1 MPPGGAQKG
10 PRSPKRPPR
19 GLQEAPR
26 RPQEAPKRPQE
37 APKRPP
43 RGSQEASKR
52 HPNNTFRLQF
62 QAPLFHVRLECI
74 DAFARKKRKLA
85 GSSLWLDVEL
95 ERPLL
100 KHHLKSGRKAKTDLC
115 VLESLSSMITFLLPT
130 CSSDR
135 RLQSTGGGGDSP
147 PGVLDKHKL

>member
-1 MPPGGAQKG
+1 M
-10 PRSPKRPPR
+10 
-19 GLQEAPR
+19 
-26 RPQEAPKRPQE
+26 
-37 APKRPP
+37 
-43 RGSQEASKR
+43 
-52 HPNNTFRLQF
+52 
-62 QAPLFHVRLECI
+62 RLECI

-135 RLQSTGGGGDSP
+135 RLQIPGGGGDSP
-147 PGVLDKHKL
+147 PGVLDNMYFRNRDYINCGGNL